1 MNAMSANFLK
11 TLDMT
16 GHSKDDIVHGGGPK
30 PMNTR
35 QGDKGPREHMRSLA
49 VDVPLLKYKLRS
61 RLMEK
66 FIFQVVGPFLL
77 GKNPICRG
85 ATI

>member
-16 GHSKDDIVHGGGPK
+16 GHSKDDIVHGRGLK

-35 QGDKGPREHMRSLA
+35 QGDKGQSDGSTCGH
-49 VDVPLLKYKLRS
+49 LL
-61 RLMEK
+61 LM
-66 FIFQVVGPFLL
+66 FL
-77 GKNPICRG
+77 CSS
-85 ATI
+85 TS